1 MPFFLV
7 NLFETICTSKKQ
19 KPKMRNPQD
28 QPIKNE
34 NPISEEGGEDNPY
47 CDKNLN
53 MNY

>member
-7 NLFETICTSKKQ
+7 NLFETICTSKKH
-19 KPKMRNPQD
+19 KPEMRNPQD

-34 NPISEEGGEDNPY
+34 NTILEEGEEVSPY